1 MKEQLERIGKGKGA
15 RLDLDKEKAIE
26 RFLFYIKIR
35 NYEKNKQKKR
45 IVDWKC
51 AS

>member
-26 RFLFYIKIR
+26 IFFII
-35 NYEKNKQKKR
+35 
-45 IVDWKC
+45 
-51 AS
+51 